1 MKILHLIHSL
11 DYGGDARRLSLLA
24 PALAANGSHVEI
36 CCLGGET
43 PWAAS
48 LRAAGVPVHILGWT
62 RWLDF
67 SVFWNLRELLN
78 DRCADVIHVW
88 GLPALRALA
97 IVAKRFLSRAVICEP
112 LAGERK
118 WYDGQLLKQVRV
130 MPFVAITQNRGPS
143 SLKNSNGDFVLTSV
157 GRLEREDGMRQAIWA
172 FDFLLYV
179 FPHARLTLVGAG
191 SQRSALG
198 ELSNGMGNTGH
209 LQFLD
214 ACDADDALRASDV
227 VWLPRLADG
236 GRQTAL
242 DALALGK
249 PVIASDVPSLR
260 AIIRDGVTGYLTPPG
275 DVLQLARRTKTLLDD
290 ADLRARIGAAA
301 RSDAQGRFSLDS
313 GVRRL
318 IEYYGRAAG

>member
-1 MKILHLIHSL
+1 VLARRFREYGAIKRVNWFMGRTPMKILHLIHSL

-143 SLKNSNGDFVLTSV
+143 SLKNGTGDFVLTSV
-157 GRLEREDGMRQAIWA
+157 GRL
-172 FDFLLYV
+172 
-179 FPHARLTLVGAG
+179 P
-191 SQRSALG
+191 ALRF
-198 ELSNGMGNTGH
+198 SPRT
-209 LQFLD
+209 LD
-214 ACDADDALRASDV
+214 A
-227 VWLPRLADG
+227 
-236 GRQTAL
+236 GRRRFAAQ
-242 DALALGK
+242 
-249 PVIASDVPSLR
+249 R
-260 AIIRDGVTGYLTPPG
+260 
-275 DVLQLARRTKTLLDD
+275 ARRVEQ
-290 ADLRARIGAAA
+290 RHGQHGAPAVS
-301 RSDAQGRFSLDS
+301 RCL
-313 GVRRL
+313 
-318 IEYYGRAAG
+318 